1 MVRNGACILKALGL
15 DQNDLK
21 LGGGM
26 DVDHLAILLGG
37 SVYVALLIVL
47 NADTVVIVYHLR
59 AVVHVLVVVVVLTA
73 EKSLFQAIH

>member
-1 MVRNGACILKALGL
+1 
-15 DQNDLK
+15 
-21 LGGGM
+21 M

-37 SVYVALLIVL
+37 SLYVALLIVL
-47 NADTVVIVYHLR
+47 NADTIVIIYHLR

>member
-15 DQNDLK
+15 DQNDLE

-37 SVYVALLIVL
+37 SVYIALLIVL

-73 EKSLFQAIH
+73 EKSFFQAIH

>member
-1 MVRNGACILKALGL
+1 
-15 DQNDLK
+15 
-21 LGGGM
+21 M

-73 EKSLFQAIH
+73 EKSLFQAIY